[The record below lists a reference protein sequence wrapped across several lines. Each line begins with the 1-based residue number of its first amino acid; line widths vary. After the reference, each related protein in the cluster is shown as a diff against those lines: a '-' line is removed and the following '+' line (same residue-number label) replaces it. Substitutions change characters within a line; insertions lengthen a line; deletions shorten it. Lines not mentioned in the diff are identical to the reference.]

1 MRGASA
7 SSATASQTNSNSA
20 RTLAAAQTRSGRR
33 AFSLFKP
40 RVVARFRPRARAGAT
55 DPVCSDEPSD
65 SHGAAATLPDLT
77 LPGLTP
83 WQVLG
88 MDATADAFDPTVA
101 DARAAFRK
109 QLLLYHPDVYAG
121 ETLDATA
128 MTKVLIAALQ
138 AVVDGDTASDSDRDS
153 AISPNSGSNPFEAPS
168 VSADAVFVN
177 PFACRGKSCPS
188 YCCCVSNAPEA
199 FGWSESTGAARF
211 RQDAKTWSDFATNY
225 SGDVNDTSGNTQDL
239 EQMAYRLNLA
249 VGQCPVSAIAWVT
262 PAQRLFLE
270 GVELNAIQDWEGGVG
285 MDDTG
290 MYITE
295 LLQKARFENGRANAP
310 ARRKPKRSTEWV
322 DWYD

>member
-1 MRGASA
+1 MAPATTITAVTAHEVLDSRGNPTVEVDVTLEGGSGGRATVPSGASTGAHEAVELRDGDA
-7 SSATASQTNSNSA
+7 SRYAGKGVLTAVANVDGD
-20 RTLAAAQTRSGRR
+20 LAEA
-33 AFSLFKP
+33 
-40 RVVARFRPRARAGAT
+40 
-55 DPVCSDEPSD
+55 
-65 SHGAAATLPDLT
+65 
-77 LPGLTP
+77 
-83 WQVLG
+83 VLG

-138 AVVDGDTASDSDRDS
+138 AVVDGDTASDSDCDS

-199 FGWSESTGAARF
+199 FRWSESTGAARF

-270 GVELNAIQDWEGGVG
+270 GVELNAMQDWERGVG
-285 MDDTG
+285 MDDTV